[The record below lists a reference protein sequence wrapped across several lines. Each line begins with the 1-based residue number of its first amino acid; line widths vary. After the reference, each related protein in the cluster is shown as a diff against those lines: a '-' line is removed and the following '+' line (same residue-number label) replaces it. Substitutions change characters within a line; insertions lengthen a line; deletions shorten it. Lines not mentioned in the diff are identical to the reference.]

1 MRYLRHWICMFH
13 IFTAYA
19 LCNSNLFTAL
29 CKRINTP
36 LFTTN
41 IKAEV
46 HLREIVQ
53 FRRHFQEK
61 KDLHI
66 FIKFAWQILT
76 TSSTR
81 QQSHTREHTHTSTHT
96 RAHTHTHKN
105 TTPHHSCD
113 SLSLTRTH
121 TRRAKLHIWAVNS
134 KYRYSR
140 WFRSARLSEQS
151 QNYLLS

>member
-1 MRYLRHWICMFH
+1 MFH

-53 FRRHFQEK
+53 FRRHFRK
-61 KDLHI
+61 KKRFTNFYKICLTDFDKFKI
-66 FIKFAWQILT
+66 FVCNDSSNEMRTISFIWNDYSAF
-76 TSSTR
+76 TS
-81 QQSHTREHTHTSTHT
+81 
-96 RAHTHTHKN
+96 
-105 TTPHHSCD
+105 
-113 SLSLTRTH
+113 L
-121 TRRAKLHIWAVNS
+121 VN
-134 KYRYSR
+134 
-140 WFRSARLSEQS
+140 FD
-151 QNYLLS
+151 